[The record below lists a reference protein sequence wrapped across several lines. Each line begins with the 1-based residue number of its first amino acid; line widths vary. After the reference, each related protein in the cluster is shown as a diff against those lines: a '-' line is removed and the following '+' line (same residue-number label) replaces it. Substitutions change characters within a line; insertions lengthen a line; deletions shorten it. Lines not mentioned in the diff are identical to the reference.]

1 MTEDPAQEPDGPPPS
16 NPLLKEATDW
26 CVRMN
31 GKDADKHQAG
41 FDAWLALGGV
51 HRHVYSQVSELY
63 GFAETLD
70 KTAIDRASAQQGADP
85 SMASRKRWRVPVTLA
100 ALCVAVS
107 LAILYLAVGLR
118 GGAEK
123 ELGGQASA
131 PTHQFQT
138 ALGQIHTITLADGS
152 MITLDTDSLLTVVL
166 NDKERQLR
174 LERGRARFSVARE
187 ARPFTVT
194 AGESSLT
201 ALGTVFDV
209 SLASDQT
216 VDVSLIR
223 GAVLFRSQGPGRADS
238 RQAITR
244 ISTGYQG
251 HYRAGA
257 PIVVEPV
264 VRSQTWPT
272 GVVAF
277 DDVPL
282 AEVIAQANRYATR
295 KIVLATPALG
305 RQRFHGTLRMND
317 TGSLARILAHAF
329 SLRLEEH
336 PGFIELS
343 SQ

>member
-1 MTEDPAQEPDGPPPS
+1 MTEDPTQQPDGSVPS

-26 CVRMN
+26 CIRMN

-41 FDAWLALGGV
+41 FEAWLSLGGV
-51 HRHVYSQVSELY
+51 HRHVYSQVSELH

-70 KTAIDRASAQQGADP
+70 KAGIDRAPAERGAGP
-85 SMASRKRWRVPVTLA
+85 TMSSRKRWRFPVTLA

-107 LAILYLAVGLR
+107 LAILFLIVGLD

-123 ELGGQASA
+123 KLGGQASA
-131 PTHQFQT
+131 PMKQFQT
-138 ALGQIHTITLADGS
+138 APGQIHTINLADGS
-152 MITLDTDSLLTVVL
+152 MVTLDTDSLVTVVL
-166 NDKERQLR
+166 GGRERQLR
-174 LERGRARFSVARE
+174 LERGRARFSVAHE

-194 AGESSLT
+194 AGEGSLT

-209 SLASDQT
+209 SLASDQS

-223 GAVLFRSQGPGRADS
+223 GAVLFRPQGERRAES
-238 RQAITR
+238 MFALTR
-244 ISTGYQG
+244 ISAGYKG

-257 PIVVEPV
+257 QVV
-264 VRSQTWPT
+264 VRPAGRAQTWPT

-295 KIVLATPALG
+295 KIILSTPAIG
-305 RQRFHGTLRMND
+305 RQAFHGTLRMND
-317 TGSLARILAHAF
+317 TGSIARILAHAF
-329 SLRLEEH
+329 SLRLEERS
-336 PGFIELS
+336 GFIELS